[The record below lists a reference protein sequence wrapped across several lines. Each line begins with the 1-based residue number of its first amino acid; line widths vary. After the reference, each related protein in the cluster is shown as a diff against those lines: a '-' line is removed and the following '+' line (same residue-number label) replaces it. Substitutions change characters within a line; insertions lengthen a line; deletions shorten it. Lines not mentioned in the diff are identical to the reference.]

1 MRKMSISLKRKRG
14 CGYCL
19 DLIPW
24 QKVGNT
30 KKKAKCPHE
39 ECPYHEMDN
48 TKTYDEYVES
58 VSDMPIEELI
68 TLLLGT
74 KQRKKQKVCLKKP

>member
-1 MRKMSISLKRKRG
+1 MRKINKPIKRKRG
-14 CGYCL
+14 CAYCL
-19 DLIPW
+19 DFIPW
-24 QKVGNT
+24 EMVGNT
-30 KKKAKCPHE
+30 RKKAKCPHE

-48 TKTYDEYVES
+48 SKTYDEYVES

>member
-1 MRKMSISLKRKRG
+1 MRKIGFSVKRKRG

-19 DLIPW
+19 DFIPAG
-24 QKVGNT
+24 KVG
-30 KKKAKCPHE
+30 KRSKCPHE

-48 TKTYDEYVES
+48 SKTYDEYVES
-58 VSDMPIEELI
+58 ISDMPIEELV